1 MKHIIILFV
10 FLSLSVSSFAEK
22 KSPEEKAKKKT
33 EEMTQELKL
42 SPDQQKKIYEVN
54 LNAYK
59 SIASYEVK
67 KPSKKLKKKQ
77 KDIVQDLRDKEYK
90 KILTPAQLKT
100 LQELKK
106 KEKEEEKKQEAEL
119 NKNLKK

>member
-1 MKHIIILFV
+1 MKYFIILLV
-10 FLSLSVSSFAEK
+10 FLSFGISSFAEK

-33 EEMTQELKL
+33 EEMTQDLKL
-42 SPDQQKKIYEVN
+42 TPDQQKKIYEVN

-59 SIASYEVK
+59 SIATYEAK

-90 KILTPAQLKT
+90 KILTPTQMKT
-100 LQELKK
+100 LQDLKK
-106 KEKEEEKKQEAEL
+106 KEKQEEKKQEEEL